1 MSNRIKSIQ
10 LNNFKFF
17 QQEEPITLDGN
28 NLLLYGENGSGKSSI
43 YWAFYTLFE
52 ASLKDDDDEIRKYF
66 CKTIKLKDNL
76 VNIHSKEDPVGSDN
90 YNSFIELKT
99 NDTPEKIYRIS
110 KIDVGINK
118 NIEAKTTN
126 FASDFINYRMLLGVS
141 AFRHSDSI
149 DLFSV
154 FVEDIFKY
162 VQFSKVQITRNG
174 VLKEFTNAFE
184 IWQQIE
190 QGHEMVNS
198 VRSSK
203 PRKIRAYKYSTEW
216 KEFETL
222 IKTFNESLKKLIEY
236 INIQAPV
243 NFKQLGYDFK
253 FYLELEE
260 EASYNKGETSY
271 RPIPFILRVHIPEY
285 ENVKNALYKP
295 HSFLNEAKLSALAI
309 SIRLAILTEKRQKNC
324 LKFIILDDLLISLDM
339 RNREKVLEL
348 LLSGDF
354 IENYQIIILTHDKM
368 FFQMAKHKINI
379 LEQENWKY
387 IEMYETKDEIGNS
400 KPHIKLSKNYF
411 EKATEFFESNNLPE
425 AANNL
430 RKASEEFCKK
440 ILSKKQTISED
451 YSSYDLNGMIEYCL
465 QFAKSNDLQYNY
477 FHHLDKF
484 RKFLLNSGS
493 HDDYDNPLFKSEI
506 SDCIKIFDSYFNK
519 VRIKHIL
526 PEGSRLHF
534 ELVDGK
540 KNETYRFEITLRE
553 NLRIYEE
560 PLKGISV
567 IKVKISYNLLKDG
580 VQIAS
585 QNDFIS
591 LRKFYEKPY
600 SSSDGKKSKDYLQE
614 VFLSEKNQ
622 PLGLIVKF

>member
-17 QQEEPITLDGN
+17 QQEEPISLNGN

-52 ASLKDDDDEIRKYF
+52 ASLKEDDNDIKKYF

-76 VNIHSKEDPVGSDN
+76 INIHSKEEPVGSDN

-99 NDTPEKIYRIS
+99 NDTPEKVYRIS
-110 KIDVGINK
+110 KNDVAINK
-118 NIEAKTTN
+118 NIDAKTTN

-154 FVEDIFKY
+154 FVEDVFKY

-190 QGHEMVNS
+190 QGHEIVDS
-198 VRSSK
+198 VKSSK
-203 PRKIRAYKYSTEW
+203 PRKIRAYKYSSEW
-216 KEFETL
+216 KEFEIL
-222 IKTFNESLKKLIEY
+222 IKTFNKSLKKIIEY
-236 INIQAPV
+236 INIQAPIH
-243 NFKQLGYDFK
+243 FKQLGYDFS
-253 FYLELEE
+253 FYLELEK
-260 EASYNKGETSY
+260 EASYNKGEKTY
-271 RPIPFILRVHIPEY
+271 YPIPFVLRVHIPEY
-285 ENVKNALYKP
+285 ENVKDALYKP

-309 SIRLAILTEKRQKNC
+309 SIRLAILTEKRQANC

-339 RNREKVLEL
+339 RNRERVLEL
-348 LLSGDF
+348 LLSPDF
-354 IENYQIIILTHDKM
+354 IDNYQIIILTHDKM
-368 FFQMAKHKINI
+368 FFQMAKHKIDI

-400 KPHIKLSKNYF
+400 KPHIKTSKSYF
-411 EKATEFFESNNLPE
+411 EKATEFYASNNLPE

-451 YSSYDLNGMIEYCL
+451 YSSFDLNGMIGHCL
-465 QFAKSNDLQYNY
+465 LFAKSNDLQYNY
-477 FHHLDKF
+477 FNYLDKF

-506 SDCIKIFDSYFNK
+506 NDCIKIFESYFNK
-519 VRIKHIL
+519 VKIKHIL
-526 PEGSRLHF
+526 SEGSILHF

-540 KNETYRFEITLRE
+540 KPETYRFEITLRE
-553 NLRIYEE
+553 NLRIYKE
-560 PLKGISV
+560 PLKDLRLL
-567 IKVKISYNLLKDG
+567 KVKVNYILFKDG
-580 VQIAS
+580 IVQINR
-585 QNDFIS
+585 NDFVS

-600 SSSDGKKSKDYLQE
+600 SSSDGKKSNDYLQE
-614 VFLSEKNQ
+614 IILSETNQ
-622 PLGLIVKF
+622 PLKSVILL